1 MENTS
6 IFLIVSWLLVRV
18 GLGYFFKISG
28 YASWKAFV
36 PVYSTYIW
44 TKIIR
49 KPWWWVLLSFV
60 PVVNLVLGVG
70 MIVELLNCH
79 GRRSP
84 VEHAIAAVAPFI
96 YLPYL
101 AFSVKPKF
109 VNVVDYSKEKKPQVR
124 EWSEAIFF
132 AIIAATIIRTF
143 VLEAFTIPTASM
155 EKTLLR
161 GDFLFVS
168 KVHYGSRVPKTPLAM
183 PFMHHSIPVLNTK
196 AYLDWIELPTLRF
209 PAFQKIK
216 NNDIVVFNYPME
228 DYRPLDKREHY
239 IKRCVAIHG
248 DSLSVVD
255 GHVYINDVL
264 SELAETGQF
273 SYDISVKSEKK
284 FWKFVKKHDL
294 NEEDCKYNGLSYAQ
308 RQNSR
313 KSTDGPADSIP
324 CKIYLNAEQ
333 LQLLKAETWVTSEV
347 VLDLME
353 SGNPEDMRGSIYPG
367 EFGRANSDVSL
378 VGKPWTRDNYGSIWI
393 PEKGVEMPL
402 NKKNYYTYRRV
413 INFYED
419 NVIVS
424 IEDLIENYHFLSQ
437 FENDINLAPKSYNSY
452 QLVELYTMGFAGPIK
467 RHFVFQELPE
477 VINHWSDPYYIGN
490 AMKDM
495 QLINPPQGTVLRR
508 EERAR
513 IKKLN
518 KGIKSERKAYLKE
531 FQKAFKSF
539 VKNELKNEKA
549 IIIQK
554 LNDFDPSLLK
564 DGKINHSTYTNLLAK
579 GGYPCLLND
588 TIVASYTFSRDYYF
602 MVGDNRHN
610 SGDSR
615 SWGFVPDDHVVGK
628 AVFIWLSL
636 DPDEP
641 LENFFE
647 KVRWNRLCSF
657 VSKDGV
663 SDSYF
668 LYFLVVGFGFWGYG
682 KYKKRKLVKKED

>member
-6 IFLIVSWLLVRV
+6 VFLIVSWLLVRV
-18 GLGYFFKISG
+18 GLGYFFKVSG
-28 YASWKAFV
+28 HAYWKAFV

-44 TKIIR
+44 TKIIG

-84 VEHAIAAVAPFI
+84 IEHAVAAVAPFL

-248 DSLSVVD
+248 DSLSVKD
-255 GHVYINDVL
+255 GHVYINGNI

-273 SYDISVKSEKK
+273 SYNLSVDSENK
-284 FWKFVKKHDL
+284 FWDFVKKHDL
-294 NEEDCKYNGLSYAQ
+294 NEEDCKYDGLSFAQ
-308 RQNSR
+308 SQNSQKKR
-313 KSTDGPADSIP
+313 GGGEDTIL
-324 CKIYLNAEQ
+324 CRIFLNEEQ
-333 LQLLKAETWVTSEV
+333 FQLLKAEAWVTSEV
-347 VLDLME
+347 EIDLME
-353 SGNPEDMRGSIYPG
+353 NDNPEHIGGSSIYPA
-367 EFGRANSDVSL
+367 EFGRIDSDLSL
-378 VGKPWTRDNYGSIWI
+378 IEKPWTRDNYGSIWI
-393 PEKGVEMPL
+393 PEKGREIVL
-402 NKKNYYTYRRV
+402 NKRNYYAYRRV

-437 FENDINLAPKSYNSY
+437 FENDINLTPKGYD
-452 QLVELYTMGFAGPIK
+452 LVRLYTSQIAGPMK
-467 RHFVFQELPE
+467 RHFVFQTLPE

-495 QLINPPQGTVLRR
+495 QEVRIPQGAKISKQELS
-508 EERAR
+508 R

-518 KGIKSERKAYLKE
+518 KEVRSERKAYLKE
-531 FQKAFKSF
+531 FQIAFKSF
-539 VKNELKNEKA
+539 IKNELKNEKSL
-549 IIIQK
+549 ILQK
-554 LNDFDPSLLK
+554 IEAFDATLLK

-588 TIVASYTFSRDYYF
+588 EIVDSYTFSRDYYF

-636 DPDEP
+636 DPDEQ
-641 LENFFE
+641 LGSFFD
-647 KVRWNRLCSF
+647 KVRWSRLCSF

-668 LYFLVVGFGFWGYG
+668 VYFLVLGFGIWGYG
-682 KYKKRKLVKKED
+682 KYKKKKLIKKED